1 MAGVAQRTV
10 LVVDDEP
17 SIRMLCRVN
26 LELEGYEVR
35 EATNLDEAR
44 AALSSDGVDVVLLD
58 VHLAHEDGRELL
70 AEIRRDRPAV
80 AVALFTGSYEI
91 AEEEPDAGD
100 ALIPKPFTIDEL
112 IATVGRLADGRAER

>member
-1 MAGVAQRTV
+1 MAGDAQRTV
-10 LVVDDEP
+10 LVIDDEP

-26 LELEGYEVR
+26 LELEGYDVR
-35 EATNLDEAR
+35 EATTLDEAR
-44 AALSSDGVDVVLLD
+44 AELANGIDVVLLD

-70 AEIRRDRPAV
+70 VEIRRDRPGL

-91 AEEEPDAGD
+91 AEGEADRGD

-112 IATVGRLADGRAER
+112 VATVDRLADGKGER